1 MRDDGSHDFHV
12 DGHHKT
18 IFQVEL
24 PPWLPLDIVQ
34 KLTRKFEGYLWSQ
47 IGALMES
54 HRQCTIIPSGQSAH
68 NYNSDSSD
76 GEEDFN
82 NGAYYRGTVD
92 FDESIKQMVAEYQ
105 LQRQLHLRTINTHSS
120 SVRIIVC

>member
-1 MRDDGSHDFHV
+1 LRDDGSHDFHI

-18 IFQVEL
+18 LFQVEL

-47 IGALMES
+47 IGALMEN
-54 HRQCTIIPSGQSAH
+54 HRQRTIIPSGQSARD
-68 NYNSDSSD
+68 YSSDSSD

-82 NGAYYRGTVD
+82 NGAYYCGTDD
-92 FDESIKQMVAEYQ
+92 FDESIEQMVAECR
-105 LQRQLHLRTINTHSS
+105 LRRQLRLRTIDTHSS
-120 SVRIIVC
+120 SRPI